1 MSQVQ
6 SAQTF
11 TVEGMSCD
19 HCVAAVKAEVGRLA
33 GVGGVDVD
41 LDRGLVVVQ
50 GEGVSADA
58 VRAAVESAGY
68 TLATGA

>member
-1 MSQVQ
+1 
-6 SAQTF
+6 
-11 TVEGMSCD
+11 
-19 HCVAAVKAEVGRLA
+19 VAAVKGEVGRLA
-33 GVGGVDVD
+33 GVGGVEVD

-50 GEGVSADA
+50 GESVSADA